1 MEISAQTADVTWF
14 AMPAGLRDA
23 MTVRMIRSVVW
34 DWNGTLL
41 DDLHHSVAVMNNLL
55 AADGLQVLTVERYH
69 QLFGFPVRDYYESLG
84 FDLSSGRWNRLAA
97 SFIERYNA
105 GVHICDLHRGA
116 RSTLETLRERG
127 IGSSILTAARQDSVE
142 ALLSH
147 LGVRHLIDDVVGLG
161 DHYAAS
167 KEAAGLD
174 WLTRVDLDPEQAV
187 LVGDTLHDFEVSQ
200 AMGVKCI
207 LVTFGHQPLDRLR
220 ACKCPI
226 ATSYDEVNALIDEFY
241 RSRVL

>member
-1 MEISAQTADVTWF
+1 
-14 AMPAGLRDA
+14 
-23 MTVRMIRSVVW
+23 MTVCMIRSVVW

-41 DDLHHSVAVMNNLL
+41 DDLHHSIAVMNDLL
-55 AADGLQVLTVERYH
+55 AVDGLRALTVERYH
-69 QLFGFPVRDYYESLG
+69 RLFGFPVRDYYESLG
-84 FDLSSGRWNRLAA
+84 FDLSNGRWSQLAA

-105 GVHICDLHRGA
+105 GVHICDLHHGA

-142 ALLSH
+142 ALLSP
-147 LGVRHLIDDVVGLG
+147 LGLRHLIDEVVGLG
-161 DHYAAS
+161 DHYATS

-174 WLTRVDLDPEQAV
+174 WLTRVDLDPEQAL

-207 LVTFGHQPLDRLR
+207 LVTFGHHPPDRLR
-220 ACKCPI
+220 ACNCPI
-226 ATSYDEVNALIDEFY
+226 ATSYDEVNALIDDFD
-241 RSRVL
+241 RRQVL